1 VVSSYSTL
9 HKTGELRSR
18 AERLELRLAHC
29 DICPRACGV
38 NRIEGEQGFCQSG
51 NLSVISA
58 CCEHKGEEPAI
69 SGTRGSGTIFFT
81 GCNLRCVFCQN
92 YQISQEF
99 WNTRREELNCHRL
112 AGKMLYLQNDLKCHN
127 INFVSPTQY
136 VPQIIRAIDEA
147 AGMGLHIPLVY
158 NTNGYESLDTLRELD
173 GVIDI
178 YLPDIKY
185 ASNSNATEYSH
196 ADNYVEFSRKAIH
209 EMYRQVGDL
218 ITDPDDVALRG
229 LIVRHLVL
237 PNNLSGAKACISW
250 LLRELSPSVTMS
262 IMSQY
267 YPCYRAPDIPALARK
282 LSPAEY
288 ADITDWLD
296 TADVTNGWIQEFDSP
311 EVFLPDFNG
320 EGHPFE
326 KS

>member
-1 VVSSYSTL
+1 MSSYIKL
-9 HKTGELRSR
+9 HKTGELRVR
-18 AERLELRLAHC
+18 AERLEARLAHC

-38 NRIEGEQGFCQSG
+38 NRLKGEQGFCRSG
-51 NLSVISA
+51 DAATISA
-58 CCEHKGEEPAI
+58 CCEHKGEEPVL

-99 WNTRREELNCHRL
+99 ENTRTERL
-112 AGKMLYLQNDLKCHN
+112 DCRQLAEKMLYLQDDLKCHN

-136 VPQIIRAIDEA
+136 APQIVRAIDEA
-147 AGMGLHIPLVY
+147 AGMGLHIPLIY
-158 NTNGYESLDTLRELD
+158 NTNGYDSIDTLKELD

-185 ASNSNATEYSH
+185 ASDSNAVNYSH
-196 ADNYVEFSRKAIH
+196 VDNYVEISREAIR
-209 EMYRQVGDL
+209 EMHRQVGDL
-218 ITDPDDVALRG
+218 VIDSDGIALRG

-237 PNNLSGAKACISW
+237 PNNISGARDCISW
-250 LLRELSPSVTMS
+250 LICEVSPAVTMS

-267 YPCYRAPDIPALARK
+267 YPCFKAPGIPELARK
-282 LSPAEY
+282 LSSDEY
-288 ADITDWLD
+288 YYVTEWLD
-296 TADVTNGWIQEFDSP
+296 TIDAVNGWVQEFDSP

-320 EGHPFE
+320 EGHPFVR
-326 KS
+326 